1 VVRAVASLFPNATPT
16 QERRAMD
23 KELINRSIPCSASN
37 GKRPP
42 SPLPELCNCTPD
54 EGLARLDANRSGL
67 TAEQV
72 EAGLEQYGPNE
83 VTHEKPP
90 TWYWQLFHAFLTPF
104 NGVLFAVSVVSL
116 FSDVIF
122 AAPEDRSFRTIIVL
136 ITMVLLST
144 LLRFWQEFRSNKAAE
159 ELKAMVTS
167 TAAVLRAGMDRP
179 QELPISSLV
188 PGDIVYLSAGD
199 MVPADVRLL
208 SAKDLFVSQAMLT
221 GESIPL
227 EKHAVPPAKATKPAD
242 ASQNVLERETAC
254 FMGTNVVSGTAMAV
268 VAATGDGTNFGAMA
282 KDIVG
287 ARALTSFDK
296 GISKVSWMLIYFLMV
311 MTPLVLLI
319 NGISKGDWLES
330 LLFAVSVAVG
340 LTPEMLPMIVTTNLA
355 KGAVTMAR
363 CKAIVKRLNAIQNFG
378 AMDILCTDKTGTL
391 TQNKVILVRHL
402 DIHGRDYLRVL
413 EYAWLNSFNQT
424 GLKNLLDVAVLEY
437 AQQYDVVEKRKH
449 YRKIDEIPFDF
460 VRRRMS
466 VVVRNGDNQNLLVC
480 KGAIEEL
487 LPLCVSADDQKAA
500 ATGGA
505 VPITTEM
512 RKEVRRIT
520 RRLNQDGLRALAVAY
535 KWLPPEDRT
544 YTVEDEN
551 ELVLAGYVA
560 FLDPPKETARDAIA
574 ALREHGVSIKIITG
588 DNEVVTRK
596 ICKEVELPI
605 EHALLGKDVE
615 KMSDSQLEEAAEL
628 TTIFAKMAPVQK
640 SRVIRAL
647 QRNGHTVG
655 YLGDGINDAAALKHA
670 DVGISVDTAVDIA
683 KESADIILLEKS
695 LLVLEEAVIEGR
707 RTFANI
713 IKYIKMTA
721 SSNFGNVFSVLI
733 ASIFL
738 PFLPML
744 PIQILTQNLLYDVS
758 QVSIPWDDVDKD
770 YLKQPRKW
778 DAGGIARFMVFI
790 GPISSIFDIVTFVV
804 MWHVFGANTVEKQS
818 LFQSGWFVVGLLT
831 QTLIVHMIRTQHIPF
846 IQSRAAP
853 PVIMLTASIMAFG
866 IYLPFSSLGGHLGMV
881 PLPLSYF
888 GWLAG
893 ILLSYCVLTQ
903 LVKTLYIRRFGQWL

>member
-1 VVRAVASLFPNATPT
+1 MNKQIASRTILSDRTG
-16 QERRAMD
+16 
-23 KELINRSIPCSASN
+23 NRTT
-37 GKRPP
+37 
-42 SPLPELCNCTPD
+42 SPLPELCACAP
-54 EGLARLDANRSGL
+54 EEALARLQASRSGL
-67 TAEQV
+67 TEQEV
-72 EAGLEQYGPNE
+72 EARREQYGANE
-83 VTHEKPP
+83 VSHERPP
-90 TWYWQLFHAFLTPF
+90 TWYQQLFHAFITPF

-122 AAPEDRSFRTIIVL
+122 ADPDDRSFRTIIVL
-136 ITMVLLST
+136 LTMILLST

-179 QELPISSLV
+179 QELPIHDLV

-199 MVPADVRLL
+199 MVPADVRLI
-208 SAKDLFVSQAMLT
+208 ATKDLFVSQAILT

-227 EKHAVPPAKATKPAD
+227 EKYAVPPGKQARVDP
-242 ASQNVLERETAC
+242 SQNVLDRETAC
-254 FMGTNVVSGTAMAV
+254 FMGTNVVSGTAVAV
-268 VAATGDGTNFGAMA
+268 VAATGDATCFGAMA
-282 KDIVG
+282 KEIIG
-287 ARALTSFDK
+287 ARPLTSFDK
-296 GISKVSWMLIYFLMV
+296 GISKVSWMLIRFLMV
-311 MTPLVLLI
+311 MTPLVFLI
-319 NGISKGDWLES
+319 NGLEKGDWLQS

-363 CKAIVKRLNAIQNFG
+363 RKTIVKRLNAIQNFG

-391 TQNKVILVRHL
+391 TQNKVILERHL
-402 DIHGRDYLRVL
+402 DIHGHEDLRVL

-437 AQQYDVVEKRKH
+437 AQQHELVEKLNH

-460 VRRRMS
+460 LRRRMS
-466 VVVRNGDNQNLLVC
+466 VVVRNENQNLLVC
-480 KGAIEEL
+480 KGAIEEV
-487 LPLCVSADDQKAA
+487 LPLCVSAHDENAQ
-500 ATGGA
+500 ATGGIA
-505 VPITTEM
+505 PFTPEM

-520 RRLNQDGLRALAVAY
+520 RKLNQDGLRALAVAY
-535 KWLPPEDRT
+535 KWLPAEDRT
-544 YTVEDEN
+544 YTVEDEK
-551 ELVLAGYVA
+551 ELVLSGYVA
-560 FLDPPKETARDAIA
+560 FLDPPKDTAREAIA
-574 ALREHGVSIKIITG
+574 ALREHGVVVKIITG

-596 ICKEVELPI
+596 ICKEVGLPI
-605 EHALLGKDVE
+605 EHAILGKDVE
-615 KMSDSQLEEAAEL
+615 KLSDAQLAETAER
-628 TTIFAKMAPVQK
+628 TTIFAKMSPVQK

-647 QRNGHTVG
+647 QSNGHTVG
-655 YLGDGINDAAALKHA
+655 YLGDGINDAASLKDA

-695 LLVLEEAVIEGR
+695 LLVLEEAVVEGR
-707 RTFANI
+707 KTFANI

-721 SSNFGNVFSVLI
+721 SSNFGNVFSVLV

-744 PIQILTQNLLYDVS
+744 PIQLLVQNLLYDVS

-778 DAGGIARFMVFI
+778 DATGIARFMVHI

-804 MWHVFGANTVEKQS
+804 MWHVFGANTIEKQS

-846 IQSRAAP
+846 FQSRAAT
-853 PVIMLTASIMAFG
+853 PVILLTASIMAIG
-866 IYLPFSSLGGHLGMV
+866 IYLPFSPLGEHVGMV
-881 PLPLSYF
+881 PLPTAYF
-888 GWLAG
+888 PWLVG
-893 ILLSYCVLTQ
+893 ILLGYCLLTQ
-903 LVKTLYIRRFGQWL
+903 LVKGWYIQRYKAWL

>member
-1 VVRAVASLFPNATPT
+1 MNEALTSLPKASAAN
-16 QERRAMD
+16 
-23 KELINRSIPCSASN
+23 NRPISQ
-37 GKRPP
+37 
-42 SPLPELCNCTPD
+42 LPELCSCTP
-54 EGLARLDANRSGL
+54 EEVLARLEATRSGL
-67 TAEQV
+67 SLEEIQAR
-72 EAGLEQYGPNE
+72 LEQHGPNE

-90 TWYWQLFHAFLTPF
+90 TWYRQLFHAFLTPF
-104 NGVLFAVSVVSL
+104 NGVLFAVSIVSL

-122 AAPEDRSFRTIIVL
+122 AAPDDRSFRTIIVL
-136 ITMVLLST
+136 LTMVLLST

-179 QELPISSLV
+179 QELPIAGLV

-208 SAKDLFVSQAMLT
+208 ATKDLFVSQAMLT

-227 EKHAVPPAKATKPAD
+227 EKQASPSNATRPTD
-242 ASQNVLERETAC
+242 TTQSLLEQETLC
-254 FMGTNVVSGTAMAV
+254 FMGTNVVSGTAVAV
-268 VAATGDGTNFGAMA
+268 VAATGDATYFGAMA

-287 ARALTSFDK
+287 PRPLTSFDR
-296 GISKVSWMLIYFLMV
+296 GISKVSWMLIRFLMV
-311 MTPLVLLI
+311 MTPLVFFI
-319 NGISKGDWLES
+319 NGIGKGDWLQS

-355 KGAVTMAR
+355 KGAVMMAR
-363 CKAIVKRLNAIQNFG
+363 RKTIVKRLNAIQNFG

-391 TQNKVILVRHL
+391 TQNKVILERHL
-402 DIHGRDYLRVL
+402 DIHGHDDLRVL

-437 AQQYDVVEKRKH
+437 AQQHGLVDRLKH

-466 VVVRNGDNQNLLVC
+466 VVVRDGDNQNILVC

-487 LPLCVSADDQKAA
+487 LPLCVSVHDAKAE
-500 ATGGA
+500 ATGGIS
-505 VPITTEM
+505 PFKTEM
-512 RKEVRRIT
+512 RKEVRRVT
-520 RRLNQDGLRALAVAY
+520 RKLNQDGLRALAVAY
-535 KWLPPEDRT
+535 KWLPPEERT
-544 YTVEDEN
+544 YTVEDEKG
-551 ELVLAGYVA
+551 LVLSGYVA
-560 FLDPPKETARDAIA
+560 FLDPPKDTARQAIL
-574 ALREHGVSIKIITG
+574 ALREHGVAVKIITG

-596 ICKEVELPI
+596 ICKEVGLPI
-605 EHALLGKDVE
+605 ENAMLGKEIEKLTDV
-615 KMSDSQLEEAAEL
+615 QLEEAAEP
-628 TTIFAKMAPVQK
+628 TTIFAKMSPIQK

-655 YLGDGINDAAALKHA
+655 YLGDGINDAAALKDA

-695 LLVLEEAVIEGR
+695 LLVLEEAVVEGR

-744 PIQILTQNLLYDVS
+744 PIQLLVQNLLYDVS
-758 QVSIPWDDVDKD
+758 QVSIPWDDVDQD
-770 YLKQPRKW
+770 YLKLPRRW

-790 GPISSIFDIVTFVV
+790 GPISSIFDVVTFLV
-804 MWHVFGANTVEKQS
+804 MWNVFHANTVEKQP

-846 IQSRAAP
+846 IQSRAAT
-853 PVIMLTASIMAFG
+853 PVILLTGTIMLLG
-866 IYLPFSSLGGHLGMV
+866 IYLPFSPLGAHLGMV
-881 PLPLSYF
+881 PLPPMYF
-888 GWLAG
+888 AWLAG

-903 LVKTLYIRRFGQWL
+903 LVKRVYIHRFGQWL